1 MYTVAIYRDTGLE
14 SMPPIH
20 ISDPETDK
28 LVRVLAEKRSLSVTE
43 AVKLAVG
50 NELMKDGISAP
61 APADEPQVGGT
72 DKVSLERKLE
82 AMLRDTTLVYARLLS
97 RRRGVKG
104 VGSRVYQMLR
114 RHGAVGTLER
124 LVARPTEGLE
134 FLKSID
140 RLDLSAEKIALDPR
154 FRILLSEDIVWRAR
168 NNLSKIR

>member
-1 MYTVAIYRDTGLE
+1 M
-14 SMPPIH
+14 SPIH

-28 LVRVLAEKRSLSVTE
+28 LVRRLAKNRSIGVTE
-43 AVKLAVG
+43 AVKLAVT
-50 NELMKDGISAP
+50 NELLKDGA
-61 APADEPQVGGT
+61 AATPADESQGGGT

-82 AMLRDTTLVYARLLS
+82 AILRDSTLTYSRLLA

-114 RHGAVGTLER
+114 RYGAVGTLER

-140 RLDLSAEKIALDPR
+140 RLDLSAERIALDPR
-154 FRILLSEDIVWRAR
+154 FRILLSENIIWRAR
-168 NNLSKIR
+168 DNLNKLG